1 MKRSGQI
8 ALGGMF
14 GALSLV
20 CLLGTV
26 FPYGLYALPA
36 LAGVMLL
43 PLALEFGTR
52 WGLAGYA
59 AVGLLALFV
68 TPSMEAKVL
77 FLAFFGY
84 YPTLKLWLEGHT
96 HRWVGC
102 LIKFAVFNLTMVGSY
117 VLMLRVFGLP
127 ADSFELFGVSL
138 PLVFLAA
145 GNVIFWVFD
154 AALTGVVQMYW
165 KKWHPRFC
173 RMFH

>member
-1 MKRSGQI
+1 MP
-8 ALGGMF
+8 M
-14 GALSLV
+14 
-20 CLLGTV
+20 
-26 FPYGLYALPA
+26 
-36 LAGVMLL
+36 LAGMLL
-43 PLALEFGTR
+43 LPITVECGKR
-52 WGLAGYA
+52 QGLLVYA
-59 AVGLLALFV
+59 SVALLALFL
-68 TPSMEAKVL
+68 TPSLESRVL
-77 FLAFFGY
+77 YAAFFGY

>member
-1 MKRSGQI
+1 
-8 ALGGMF
+8 
-14 GALSLV
+14 
-20 CLLGTV
+20 
-26 FPYGLYALPA
+26 
-36 LAGVMLL
+36 
-43 PLALEFGTR
+43 
-52 WGLAGYA
+52 
-59 AVGLLALFV
+59 
-68 TPSMEAKVL
+68 
-77 FLAFFGY
+77 
-84 YPTLKLWLEGHT
+84 
-96 HRWVGC
+96 
-102 LIKFAVFNLTMVGSY
+102 MVGSY